1 MLLFLKK
8 YELFILNVVLVMIM
22 FVVFVST
29 IELGWII
36 IKDLYYNPPRFL
48 LSIADIK
55 EIFGFFLLIL
65 IGLELLETI
74 KAYIIHQVIRL
85 EIILEVALIALARKV
100 IILDFEKYD
109 GFITLGMGGLIL
121 AIAAAF
127 YVIRKGAA
135 HKDAP

>member
-74 KAYIIHQVIRL
+74 KAYIIHQIIRL

-127 YVIRKGAA
+127 YVVRKRAA
-135 HKDAP
+135 HKE